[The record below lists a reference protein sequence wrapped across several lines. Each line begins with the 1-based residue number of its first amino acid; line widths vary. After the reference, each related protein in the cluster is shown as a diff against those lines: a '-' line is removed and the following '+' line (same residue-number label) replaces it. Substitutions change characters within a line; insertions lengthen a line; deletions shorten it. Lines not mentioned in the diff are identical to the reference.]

1 MKANITPIDP
11 TLKAFRKHRT
21 AVSNFAGINAYS
33 TTAAPSEALIES
45 WAVEEHQPLDL
56 SMLGGRVL
64 IEGCAPCIQWLTPE
78 QQEKLK
84 KGSEPTAFSIG
95 YDVGA
100 PGGFKS
106 HGTITGRFKF
116 EQIPSAK
123 ILKATTKFRTAAN
136 ALALSSDLSNQA
148 SENLSAAIMTE
159 VHKVQKASIDKQAK
173 ALLEGSKHPA
183 TGLLSH
189 KLFSQSKSAR
199 IANTKNKTSAYNM
212 PIGVGMLRRVSAHLR
227 ELINSHA
234 AFDVLHN
241 VIKRVPDLCV
251 GNAPYVDEY
260 QIKYKGEDM
269 RAMFE
274 VGAPLIP
281 DPDNWRGLALPEEF
295 HFADQIMA
303 GISPECNAGREP
315 VRRYEEVLV
324 RLFSRRQMFGTK
336 DASTEERERLYLSA
350 LNITLNFLQDVLG
363 HCQAGQ
369 RFASMLAPLTVLF
382 YVDLWRQDPVKVA
395 ACISHAI
402 TRAILADFQAWH
414 FHHPKQDKVYGLP
427 LHPELEN
434 IQIIEYQA
442 GQKVELHNIG
452 NVSPVKLSEA
462 SMPPKEMFYTPLRF
476 TASEIAP
483 NVLIETK

>member
-33 TTAAPSEALIES
+33 TTATPSEALIEV
-45 WAVEEHQPLDL
+45 WAVEEHRPLDL
-56 SMLGGRVL
+56 SLLEKRILSGSTYSNF
-64 IEGCAPCIQWLTPE
+64 PC
-78 QQEKLK
+78 
-84 KGSEPTAFSIG
+84 SIG
-95 YDVGA
+95 VDTGH
-100 PGGFKS
+100 GFKS
-106 HGTITGRFKF
+106 HGTVTGRFKF
-116 EQIPSAK
+116 EPFPSGK
-123 ILKATTKFRTAAN
+123 ILKATTKFRTSAN
-136 ALALSSDLSNQA
+136 ALALSSDLSSQA
-148 SENLSAAIMTE
+148 SENLSAAIMSE
-159 VHKVQKASIDKQAK
+159 VHKAQKASIDKQAK
-173 ALLEGSKHPA
+173 QLLEGSKHPA

-212 PIGVGMLRRVSAHLR
+212 PINVGMLRRVSGHLR
-227 ELINSHA
+227 ALINSHA

-241 VIKRVPDLCV
+241 VVNRVPDLCV
-251 GNAPYVDEY
+251 GNAPYVEEY

-274 VGAPLIP
+274 SGAPLIP

-303 GISPECNAGREP
+303 GISPECNAGRYT
-315 VRRYEEVLV
+315 VRQYERALV
-324 RLFSRRQMFGTK
+324 RLFKRRQMFGT
-336 DASTEERERLYLSA
+336 TEAKTEDRESLYLSA

-363 HCQAGQ
+363 HCEAGQ

-402 TRAILADFQAWH
+402 TRSILADFQAWH
-414 FHHPKQDKVYGLP
+414 FHHPKQETVYGLP
-427 LHPELEN
+427 LHPELDN

-452 NVSPVKLSEA
+452 SVSPVKLSRA
-462 SMPPKEMFYTPLRF
+462 YKPPKDMFYTPLRF

-483 NVLIETK
+483 NVLIETKCY

>member
-56 SMLGGRVL
+56 SLLEKRILSGS
-64 IEGCAPCIQWLTPE
+64 AYSNFPC
-78 QQEKLK
+78 
-84 KGSEPTAFSIG
+84 SIG
-95 YDVGA
+95 VDTRH
-100 PGGFKS
+100 GFKS
-106 HGTITGRFKF
+106 QGTVTGRFKCEPF
-116 EQIPSAK
+116 PSAK
-123 ILKATTKFRTAAN
+123 ILKASTYFRASAN
-136 ALALSSDLSNQA
+136 ALAMSAELSSQA

-159 VHKVQKASIDKQAK
+159 VHKEQKASIDKQAK

-183 TGLLSH
+183 TGLISH

-199 IANTKNKTSAYNM
+199 IAKTSKKTSPYNM
-212 PIGVGMLRRVSAHLR
+212 PINVGMLRRVSGHLR
-227 ELINSHA
+227 ALQNSHA
-234 AFDVLHN
+234 VFDVLHG

-251 GNAPYVDEY
+251 GNAPYVEEY

-274 VGAPLIP
+274 SGAPLIP

-315 VRRYEEVLV
+315 VRRYEEGLV
-324 RLFSRRQMFGTK
+324 RLFKRRQMFGTVE
-336 DASTEERERLYLSA
+336 ASTEERERLYLSA

-363 HCQAGQ
+363 HCEAGQ

-402 TRAILADFQAWH
+402 TRAILADFKAWH
-414 FHHPKQDKVYGLP
+414 FNHPKQEKIFGLP

-434 IQIIEYQA
+434 IQIIEYEA
-442 GQKVELHNIG
+442 GQKVEIHNIG
-452 NVSPVKLSEA
+452 NVSPVKLSEMN
-462 SMPPKEMFYTPLRF
+462 MPAKEMFYTPLRF
-476 TASEIAP
+476 TASQIAP